1 MPSVGKLNNRLS
13 DIADLENSLW
23 KSFQKT
29 EKEYLPSMSNPF
41 KCMRD
46 VINLNQEKLLP
57 YRYNYPVYLAFSLLS
72 TFGVLLISFWFL
84 VPYTV
89 FYIAAMH
96 SRSKFVE
103 AFAKHKLANSNFVNY
118 AFGINQPSLIVA
130 GMIKLREAGGGKITQ
145 DTLQS
150 ILKILKASND
160 YSDVSIGIAE
170 ALKKFLFGVPFL
182 FIVWIYQNSVTFNN
196 YTSKIR
202 DFVLS
207 NWIAGFFL
215 ISFSLL
221 LLYICYDLILG
232 QTLHKRTKKK
242 YFLALTLLAENF
254 KER

>member
-1 MPSVGKLNNRLS
+1 
-13 DIADLENSLW
+13 
-23 KSFQKT
+23 
-29 EKEYLPSMSNPF
+29 
-41 KCMRD
+41 
-46 VINLNQEKLLP
+46 
-57 YRYNYPVYLAFSLLS
+57 
-72 TFGVLLISFWFL
+72 
-84 VPYTV
+84 
-89 FYIAAMH
+89 MH

-207 NWIAGFFL
+207 NWIAGF
-215 ISFSLL
+215 S
-221 LLYICYDLILG
+221 
-232 QTLHKRTKKK
+232 
-242 YFLALTLLAENF
+242 
-254 KER
+254 